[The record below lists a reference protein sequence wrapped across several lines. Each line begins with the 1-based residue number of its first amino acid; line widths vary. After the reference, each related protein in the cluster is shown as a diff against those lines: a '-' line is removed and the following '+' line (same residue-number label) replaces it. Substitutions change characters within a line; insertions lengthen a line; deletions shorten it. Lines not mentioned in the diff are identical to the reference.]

1 MDWFEGTCCR
11 KPWSHGYHRCKDHGF
26 RSVDFPKPILILRYW
41 SWGSTLRNPRLYA
54 MIGSDL
60 RLSCFNVWPPLADWA
75 GAMKAWKRRR
85 GDTRSAI
92 QNGLAT
98 HTHNIIYIYTHVKY
112 NAHIFLIITIIIIK
126 IIASVIIVIT
136 NTHHYI
142 FVSQSF
148 IIAIILYAS
157 VIYIHI
163 FQNRSPLQRIQL
175 LICKRSILSPKLRYV
190 FLYHPLHVGGFQY
203 FLFPLNTCGSLKITK
218 HHL

>member
-1 MDWFEGTCCR
+1 MAPSFLTLKLKGWPSEILGCWYPCCIDIGPSPFHTTVFLSVDWFEGTCCR

-26 RSVDFPKPILILRYW
+26 WSVDFPKPILILRYW

-98 HTHNIIYIYTHVKY
+98 HTHNIIYIYTC
-112 NAHIFLIITIIIIK
+112 K
-126 IIASVIIVIT
+126 I
-136 NTHHYI
+136 
-142 FVSQSF
+142 
-148 IIAIILYAS
+148 
-157 VIYIHI
+157 
-163 FQNRSPLQRIQL
+163 
-175 LICKRSILSPKLRYV
+175 
-190 FLYHPLHVGGFQY
+190 
-203 FLFPLNTCGSLKITK
+203 
-218 HHL
+218 